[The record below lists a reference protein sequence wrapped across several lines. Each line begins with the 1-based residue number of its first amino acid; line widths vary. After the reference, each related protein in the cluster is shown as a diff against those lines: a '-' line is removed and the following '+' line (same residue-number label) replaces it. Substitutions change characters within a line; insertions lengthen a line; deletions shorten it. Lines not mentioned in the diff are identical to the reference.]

1 MSPMRKAR
9 QPAEAAGADRKESA
23 GASRFE
29 SLQARQ
35 FFGGGGETPLPH
47 PGVESGMSPM
57 REARQPAEAAGADR
71 AESQTFP
78 V

>member
-35 FFGGGGETPLPH
+35 FFGGGGELLSRIPELNQECP
-47 PGVESGMSPM
+47 
-57 REARQPAEAAGADR
+57 R
-71 AESQTFP
+71 
-78 V
+78 